1 MNTIAYVAYR
11 EWAFKILKKLNNKNN
26 KIVILTPNK
35 KIKSKIP
42 IFYIKP
48 NDNNKILSI
57 LRKNKVKVVMFY
69 GWSWIIS
76 KQILDN
82 YLCLCLHPSKLPY
95 FRGGSPIQNQIIQ
108 NVKQSAVTVFKM
120 NDKIDGGDIYKQKKF
135 SLNGNLNK
143 IFKRIILIG
152 SIVTNDFINDLNR
165 DQLNFYKQKKIKTI
179 YKRRKSEE
187 SKIDLKKFKKKSYN
201 YFFNFV
207 RMLQDPYPNPFFEI
221 KKKRVYIYKIQKIK
235 ITLKRYKKSLLD
247 ISIKKGIFIKLKD
260 SYCKILSG
268 KVLNIK

>member
-120 NDKIDGGDIYKQKKF
+120 NDKIDGGDIYKQ
-135 SLNGNLNK
+135 
-143 IFKRIILIG
+143 
-152 SIVTNDFINDLNR
+152 
-165 DQLNFYKQKKIKTI
+165 
-179 YKRRKSEE
+179 
-187 SKIDLKKFKKKSYN
+187 
-201 YFFNFV
+201 
-207 RMLQDPYPNPFFEI
+207 
-221 KKKRVYIYKIQKIK
+221 
-235 ITLKRYKKSLLD
+235 
-247 ISIKKGIFIKLKD
+247 
-260 SYCKILSG
+260 
-268 KVLNIK
+268 